1 MRGTYSV
8 SMTETP
14 RSGLALD
21 ELSDEI
27 RPQDDLFRHV
37 NGRWLERTEIPDD
50 KARWGSFHLI
60 AEQAEKHVRA
70 IVEESQDAEAGS
82 EARKIGDLFASFMDT
97 DRIEELGRTP
107 LAAQLDRVDEVGD
120 VASLLRLIGE
130 LERDGISGLVTLFV
144 EPDPGDPTRYVPVL
158 YQGGLSMPDESY
170 YRLDNFEETRAAYR
184 SHIERILDLA
194 GVAEPA
200 EAAARIFALESELA
214 GHHWSREDS
223 RDAVKTYNL
232 KTWDETVAL
241 AGVDLEPWRAGVA
254 PGYDDVFAEAVV
266 YQPSF
271 VESLGTLLRE
281 DRLEDWKAWLRF
293 KIVHASAAF
302 LSEPFVA
309 ENFAFYG
316 TQLTGVPVNRER
328 WKRGVS
334 LVEAALGEAVG
345 KVYVERH
352 FPPTAKEEMDV
363 LVDNLI
369 EAYRRSIS
377 SLEWMTPETRE
388 RALAKLDAFTPKIG
402 YPVRWKDYSD
412 LEIDAADL
420 VGNVRRAH
428 VWDHDRQLAKVG
440 RPIDRDE
447 WYMTPQTV
455 NAYYNPLMN
464 EIVFPAAILQYPFFD
479 ADRDAAANYG
489 GIGAV
494 IGHEIG
500 HGFDDQGSRFDGDGS
515 LRDWWTDADR
525 AAFEERTKALI
536 AQYDALVPQG
546 LGEEHHVNGALT
558 IGENIGDL
566 GGLGIAIAAYRLS
579 LESTPDA
586 APAGSLSTA
595 DDDEARSDATTG
607 ATADAADDDAA
618 AAAADDDTASDEGAA
633 IETVSDGDAAPD
645 TAAAAEGTLDASDDD
660 AAPARTDD
668 GSEGAASLPDAPAG
682 DAAIVH
688 GPTAD
693 GPVVD
698 GYTGIQ
704 RLLLSWAQ
712 VWQQKGREAETIR
725 LLTIDPHSPNEFRC
739 NQIVRNIEAF
749 YEAFDVTEGDAL
761 WLDEDQRV
769 TIW

>member
-1 MRGTYSV
+1 
-8 SMTETP
+8 MTETP

-60 AEQAEKHVRA
+60 AEQAEKDVRT
-70 IVEESQDAEAGS
+70 IVEESQQAEPGS

-97 DRIEELGRTP
+97 ARIEEAGAAP
-107 LAAQLDRVDEVGD
+107 LSDQLARVDAVID
-120 VASLLRLIGE
+120 VPGFLRLVGQ
-130 LERDGISGLVTLFV
+130 LERDGVSGLLTLFV
-144 EPDPGDPTRYVPVL
+144 EPDPGNPTRYVPVI
-158 YQGGLSMPDESY
+158 YQGGLSLPDESY
-170 YRLDNFEETRAAYR
+170 YRLDNFAETRTVYR
-184 SHIERILDLA
+184 AHIERMLGLA

-200 EAAARIFALESELA
+200 ASADRVFALETEIA
-214 GHHWSREDS
+214 THHWSREDS

-232 KTWDETVAL
+232 RTWDEMVGL
-241 AGVDLEPWRAGVA
+241 AGLDLVPWREGVA
-254 PGYDDVFAEAVV
+254 PGHDDAFAEIVV

-271 VESLGTLLRE
+271 VEALGALLVDE
-281 DRLEDWKAWLRF
+281 RLEDWKAWLRF
-293 KIVHASAAF
+293 AIVHSGAAF
-302 LSEPFVA
+302 LSEEFVA

-328 WKRGVS
+328 WKRGVG
-334 LVEAALGEAVG
+334 LAEAALGEAIG

-352 FPPTAKEEMDV
+352 FPPAAKDAMDV
-363 LVDNLI
+363 LVRNLI
-369 EAYRRSIS
+369 EAYRESITA
-377 SLEWMTPETRE
+377 LEWMTPETRE

-402 YPVRWKDYSD
+402 YPVKWKDYSA

-428 VWDHDRQLAKVG
+428 VWEHDRQLEKVG
-440 RPIDRDE
+440 QPIDRDE

-525 AAFEERTKALI
+525 SAFEERTKALI
-536 AQYDALVPQG
+536 AQYEALVPEG

-566 GGLGIAIAAYRLS
+566 GGLGIAIRAYRLS
-579 LESTPDA
+579 L
-586 APAGSLSTA
+586 G
-595 DDDEARSDATTG
+595 
-607 ATADAADDDAA
+607 
-618 AAAADDDTASDEGAA
+618 EG
-633 IETVSDGDAAPD
+633 EP
-645 TAAAAEGTLDASDDD
+645 
-660 AAPARTDD
+660 
-668 GSEGAASLPDAPAG
+668 
-682 DAAIVH
+682 
-688 GPTAD
+688 AD

-698 GYTGIQ
+698 GYSGIQ

-712 VWQQKGREAETIR
+712 IWQQKGRDAETIR

-739 NQIVRNIEAF
+739 NQIVRNIDAF
-749 YEAFDVTEGDAL
+749 YDAFEVTEADAL
-761 WLDEDQRV
+761 WLDADQRV